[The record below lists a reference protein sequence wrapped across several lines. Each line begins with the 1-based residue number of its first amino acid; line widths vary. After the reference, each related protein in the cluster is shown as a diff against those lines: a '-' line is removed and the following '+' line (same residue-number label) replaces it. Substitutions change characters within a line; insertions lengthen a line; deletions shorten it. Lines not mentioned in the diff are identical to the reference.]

1 MKIKNK
7 KEILKSFF
15 LMVFFLFICSNH
27 GFSIEPNDVKNFSY
41 YLSFYNG
48 KVTLKNGI
56 FRQYGPPDNIVDVKI
71 ERYELKDLNHDGI
84 NDAVV
89 ILVGNYGGSGAF
101 YELTVLLSKGKDI
114 VQTNSV
120 VLGDRIKIEKIF
132 VYPKSRSLV
141 GPPEIEIFALTH
153 KDSDASAFPSKKDVI
168 CYSLVKEKLI
178 PCEETPIVK
187 KPALYLYPE
196 KKQTITVRLAPKG
209 DITKTIPPYN
219 GKWIVKVTPTGKIN
233 NQYDYLFYEV
243 NLAKPYPL
251 TNAGWVVPYSELSKW
266 FDIYLPKLGLNE
278 KEADDFK
285 NYWLKELKPHKYYEI
300 RYMDKKF
307 LSENLHVD
315 INPKPDTFIRVFLH
329 FKGTNS
335 KQSLTEPQIFKKNR
349 RGFTAV
355 EWGGINTEES
365 ERNFSF
371 LATDLG
377 ELILREIHIKEH
389 KLYIRVNSKGCTDK
403 STLKAEVINSPKRVD
418 KDVQHYEITFLRIA
432 PDYCKALFPDGVMM
446 EYDLRK
452 DFGINTKLPYTIS
465 VKNLIYP
472 LLPNEPYFEIF
483 PRIEEPIP
491 FTKDTLKE
499 DLIKATI
506 KAIDMEIE
514 RYEKS
519 SHSDKKEKISYLQG
533 ELKRFKEMSPDSYKL
548 EGKHQDEPL
557 LNFNKFGTLMPPIKR
572 TIEIHVTEPL
582 KVGDL
587 LYYTGMT
594 KSGPFYHLAGISD
607 KIAKAIEKG
616 TYKVKI
622 YLIYKREY
630 FGFIP
635 NYYVFLSDL
644 AK

>member
-7 KEILKSFF
+7 REILRSLF
-15 LMVFFLFICSNH
+15 LLVFFLFICSNN
-27 GFSIEPNDVKNFSY
+27 GFSIEPKDVENFTY
-41 YLSFYNG
+41 YLSFYDG

-56 FRQYGPPDNIVDVKI
+56 FRQYGPPDKIVEVKI

-84 NDAVV
+84 KDAVV
-89 ILVGNYGGSGAF
+89 ILVGNYGGSGSF

-114 VQTNSV
+114 VQTDSV
-120 VLGDRIKIEKIF
+120 VLGDRIKIEKIMISED
-132 VYPKSRSLV
+132 V
-141 GPPEIEIFALTH
+141 IFPRIIDRIIIHALTH
-153 KDSDASAFPSKKDVI
+153 RESDPLTSPSKKDLI
-168 CYSLVKEKLI
+168 CFALERENLI
-178 PCEETPIVK
+178 PCEEMPVVR

-196 KKQTITVRLAPKG
+196 KKQTITVRLVPKG
-209 DITKTIPPYN
+209 YITKTIPPYN

-233 NQYDYLFYEV
+233 NRYDYLFYEV
-243 NLAKPYPL
+243 SLEKPYPL
-251 TNAGWVVPYSELSKW
+251 TNVGWVVPYSELSKW
-266 FDIYLPKLGLNE
+266 FDLYLPKMGLNE
-278 KEADDFK
+278 KEAIDFK

-300 RYMDKKF
+300 RYMDEKF
-307 LSENLHVD
+307 LSENLPVE
-315 INPKPDTFIRVFLH
+315 IKPKPDTFIRVFLH
-329 FKGTNS
+329 FKGTDS
-335 KQSLTEPQIFKKNR
+335 KQSLTEPQIVKKDR
-349 RGFTAV
+349 KGFTAV
-355 EWGGINTEES
+355 EWGGIKAEET

-377 ELILREIHIKEH
+377 EIVLREINIKEH
-389 KLYIRVNSKGCTDK
+389 KLYVRVSSKGCTDK

-418 KDVQHYEITFLRIA
+418 KNIPHYEITFLRIV
-432 PDYCKALFPDGVMM
+432 PDYCKASFPEGVIV

-452 DFGINTKLPYTIS
+452 DFGINTKLPYTLSI
-465 VKNLIYP
+465 KNLIYP
-472 LLPNEPYFEIF
+472 LLPNEPYFEFF
-483 PRIEEPIP
+483 PKTEEPLP
-491 FTKDTLKE
+491 VNTLKE

-506 KAIDMEIE
+506 KAIEMEIK

-519 SHSDKKEKISYLQG
+519 NYSDKKEKISYLQG
-533 ELKRFKEMSPDSYKL
+533 EFKRFKEMSPDRYEI
-548 EGKHQDEPL
+548 EGKKEDEPF
-557 LNFNKFGTLMPPIKR
+557 LNFNKFGPLMPPIEKE
-572 TIEIHVTEPL
+572 IEIIVTEPL

-587 LYYTGMT
+587 LHSKGMT